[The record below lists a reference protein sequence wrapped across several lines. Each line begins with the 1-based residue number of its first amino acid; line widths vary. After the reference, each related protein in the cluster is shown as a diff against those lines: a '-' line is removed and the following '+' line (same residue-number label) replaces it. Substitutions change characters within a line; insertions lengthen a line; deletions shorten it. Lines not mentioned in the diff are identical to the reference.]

1 MHSYIFADENGLFC
15 LYEGRNGPTEKAL
28 MCSENALM
36 KGHGEDEWRSLHA
49 FFILLSYGLASLPTH
64 SNILHHK
71 PLSAKRF
78 FIKVKDVKL
87 GLLDSN
93 SGMKEQGTRQIHLRI
108 LRDSCPKKGVYFTIP
123 LEFLMKLMI
132 LCISSLIG
140 TWSSI
145 FCKASCTLKFPWY
158 TRR

>member
-1 MHSYIFADENGLFC
+1 MNVHQKIVKDNAGTIVEEYR
-15 LYEGRNGPTEKAL
+15 EGHELRKLTEK
-28 MCSENALM
+28 N
-36 KGHGEDEWRSLHA
+36 
-49 FFILLSYGLASLPTH
+49 LS
-64 SNILHHK
+64 I
-71 PLSAKRF
+71 R
-78 FIKVKDVKL
+78 
-87 GLLDSN
+87 N
-93 SGMKEQGTRQIHLRI
+93 S